1 MSDNIDI
8 PVKYSEEEIPHLS
21 RPFAIVTPEVQ
32 ARLIAPAMRRIEQ
45 VRQSTDEMLT
55 AVALRVGVL
64 EEARM
69 RAMCDQSHQDGDVR
83 LPDGSWGKPAV
94 QDAAPDCR
102 KDVSDA
108 WRNCPILSNETV
120 SDIYHTA
127 LGQVLRE
134 QDQRQVGLVVSLAYH
149 LGRENER
156 RPVDSDKPAAQVA
169 ELQDKLAEAG
179 KRAEHWQEKFNKQC
193 EAEDRDGMRLM
204 ALTAEIAS
212 LREKLR
218 EAITAIGATA
228 GDRDRLAAQV
238 AELTRER
245 DEHSKAAAG
254 LCGRNIALEEQ
265 RDRALAELAAL
276 DSPSG
281 FGNCDALHGLT
292 LLEKAQKCMR
302 VIRKNPHAGMVE
314 QQQHEIGRLSAE
326 LAAERE
332 RARIATAGHE
342 KWHAEA
348 MQLKER
354 AESDRRVSDTLMEA
368 AKQATRERDAA
379 RADAD
384 KYKAEL
390 ERHIGMLLGCVK
402 ERDRA
407 LTELAEARSNRE
419 SWKLAAVLGS
429 VGDIPVGSTAD
440 DVKRI
445 ACQSADAL
453 RAELADSRKRWEQRA
468 QDDKF
473 SLEKMGRAL
482 AAERERRE
490 KAERTMLRALAPDPA
505 LAAARAE
512 IERLRDTGGS
522 LRFGTSQLPCSK
534 EVEGAVQA
542 TFFELNNRIQRAEAE
557 LRQRDENQAMQE
569 GVISKLNA
577 QLKEAESRY
586 ALAKGGWDGANQRA
600 ERAEAAMERGDYAS
614 SAVERELRASL
625 IEEQKANNRLQ
636 RELDEVRSRSNQ
648 VQGVIRG
655 GIIDFSG
662 APQTRS
668 STTPILPPPQTKD
681 PLVLALMR
689 VPLPNDRGTWF
700 LYEENAMRL
709 AAALRS
715 GLISEELK
723 EVNGRLA
730 ALQVTANELVGL
742 LDAAHED
749 VPGHTILWTKIRD
762 ALTSYREKYPC

>member
-1 MSDNIDI
+1 MTIRI
-8 PVKYSEEEIPHLS
+8 PLDSNGGLQIAGV
-21 RPFAIVTPEVQ
+21 IVTPEIHAQ
-32 ARLIAPAMRRIEQ
+32 ILAPAMERIAALESVRPAQIQVNPHYDHQMQIDALGRRIAALEARQTAKLTVLPHEQ
-45 VRQSTDEMLT
+45 VDPQPALSRADPPPTPDNAGRVAQVGDKQGDEAAVDRLRAWSVGYEYYYDAYFGPDAPFGNQQPT
-55 AVALRVGVL
+55 AATLAEVL
-64 EEARM
+64 
-69 RAMCDQSHQDGDVR
+69 QDGAR
-83 LPDGSWGKPAV
+83 LVPQVMMA
-94 QDAAPDCR
+94 
-102 KDVSDA
+102 KD
-108 WRNCPILSNETV
+108 
-120 SDIYHTA
+120 
-127 LGQVLRE
+127 
-134 QDQRQVGLVVSLAYH
+134 
-149 LGRENER
+149 
-156 RPVDSDKPAAQVA
+156 
-169 ELQDKLAEAG
+169 
-179 KRAEHWQEKFNKQC
+179 
-193 EAEDRDGMRLM
+193 
-204 ALTAEIAS
+204 AEIAS

-314 QQQHEIGRLSAE
+314 QQQHEIGRLSTE

-490 KAERTMLRALAPDPA
+490 KAERTMLMALAPDPA

-512 IERLRDTGGS
+512 IERLKATGGS

-662 APQTRS
+662 APQTWS